1 MARQLDYL
9 VTLDDPASKTYQ
21 AFATREYWED
31 LVKLHAESTL
41 TELTQ
46 FSVDADG
53 IHVTFT
59 HTLTKD
65 QLPPIIAALVPLK
78 LTIAREQH
86 FDRFNEATDS
96 AQGSYVANLPGGALD
111 LRGTYELKNTE
122 SGSALESKSTCKV
135 KIPLVGGKIEEVLL
149 KGLRDLFDT
158 ERDFTRTWI
167 SSHS

>member
-1 MARQLDYL
+1 
-9 VTLDDPASKTYQ
+9 
-21 AFATREYWED
+21 
-31 LVKLHAESTL
+31 
-41 TELTQ
+41 
-46 FSVDADG
+46 
-53 IHVTFT
+53 
-59 HTLTKD
+59 
-65 QLPPIIAALVPLK
+65 
-78 LTIAREQH
+78 
-86 FDRFNEATDS
+86 
-96 AQGSYVANLPGGALD
+96 VANLPGGALD